1 MTARGC
7 SKIAASRQASRP
19 DNEGANE
26 ETAARDVPT
35 RSAIAFRTL
44 CDNSRTLD
52 TFNRYETRFERQYLR
67 SLDRLE
73 KMRTKT
79 VFAKRSHLGERDP
92 TPLPKIVSPSESG
105 TF

>member
-1 MTARGC
+1 MTQEMQ
-7 SKIAASRQASRP
+7 KQALRP
-19 DNEGANE
+19 GNDDAND
-26 ETAARDVPT
+26 ETAARDAPT

-92 TPLPKIVSPSESG
+92 TPLPKIESG